1 MALINKFKNGET
13 QLNKLKF
20 KPNMDQGLPP
30 IVRKRIPTG
39 ENPKAPFSGNAIST
53 RIDDLQRIGT
63 LLVRNQG
70 LKFIGNN
77 SLLKGSIAL
86 SKQSSLDETGLKEK
100 LKTIK
105 NAVAN
110 PNFLG
115 DTATLLFQTIKQ
127 VGVSGTG
134 THFVRG
140 TLDRDV
146 EDKKYLNQAIKKN
159 PVFDSLGQPGAV
171 YADKDKPVSEG
182 YKKENVITSDLL
194 NKEAP
199 YEGTEKAGPEL
210 ADYIKFN
217 FEVLAPEKDKK
228 SVFLHFRA
236 FLDMISDNY
245 SGNWNSY
252 HFNGRGENFY
262 TYEGFD
268 RQVSIGFK
276 VAAMSKEELKPIYQ
290 KLVYLASTTAP
301 TYSKEGFKRGTI
313 VKMTV
318 GDYIVKTPGFLS
330 SVNYEW
336 SSDLPMDINI
346 GRFEGYEQ
354 DKEVQALPTVLNVNL
369 QFTPIHSFTPQTG
382 LEHYITNPEGE
393 NVFFDTPGENYRG
406 GLENIK

>member
-39 ENPKAPFSGNAIST
+39 ENPKAPFSGNALST

-77 SLLKGSIAL
+77 SLLKGSIEL
-86 SKQSSLDETGLKEK
+86 SKQSSLDETGLKAK

-115 DTATLLFQTIKQ
+115 DTAKLLFQTIKQ

-171 YADKDKPVSEG
+171 YADKDKPIDEG
-182 YKKENVITSDLL
+182 YSKNNVITSDQV
-194 NKEAP
+194 NIEAP
-199 YEGTEKAGPEL
+199 YEGTEKTDNL

-228 SVFLHFRA
+228 NVFLHFRA

-354 DKEVQALPTVLNVNL
+354 DKDVQALPTVLNVNL

-393 NVFFDTPGENYRG
+393 NVFFDTPGDNYRG